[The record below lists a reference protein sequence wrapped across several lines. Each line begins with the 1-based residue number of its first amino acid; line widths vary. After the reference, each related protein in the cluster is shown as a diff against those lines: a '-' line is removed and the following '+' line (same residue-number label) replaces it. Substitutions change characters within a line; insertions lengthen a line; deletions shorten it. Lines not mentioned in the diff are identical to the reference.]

1 MPLDLAEKTARSRG
15 MDIDV
20 IGAAINQ
27 STLQQPLDI
36 GAVAHIAEVVDTHI
50 VGIIRTYRDQSMTYN
65 LWNDFCL
72 LETLAGLGVE
82 ENRAWCPIDA
92 MGPPEMIGTE
102 QHKRAGLR
110 FCKAVSARRG
120 VLGDL
125 PVQSITGVITASV
138 PEADCARSVH
148 RDAAETDHR
157 MAFEMRYE
165 GRA

>member
-72 LETLAGLGVE
+72 LETLAGLGVKE
-82 ENRAWCPIDA
+82 YRAWCPIDTVR
-92 MGPPEMIGTE
+92 PPEMVGTE
-102 QHKRAGLR
+102 QDCRGDLGFR
-110 FCKAVSARRG
+110 EAVSARRG
-120 VLGDL
+120 VIRDL
-125 PVQSITGVITASV
+125 VMQRITGVITANL
-138 PEADCARSVH
+138 PETDCTRSVH
-148 RDAAETDHR
+148 GDAAETDHR
-157 MAFEMRYE
+157 AAFEMRYE
-165 GRA
+165 GRV